1 MGVVVEAPPKLDIET
16 RLFIGGEF
24 VDSVEGGRIPVLNP
38 HDNSLLAEVSE
49 ARPADVDRAVEAAR
63 RAFPAWKRMSAAER
77 GRLLG
82 KLADAI
88 EADAEYLAKLETLD
102 TGHPIRDT
110 RGLDAPRT
118 AATFRYYAGM
128 ADKIDG
134 RVAPVEAG
142 FLNYITREPVGVVGQ
157 IVPWNF
163 PLMFTGWKLGPAL
176 AAGNT
181 VVLKPAE
188 LTPLTTLRV
197 ARLIAQAGI
206 PAGVVNILPG
216 YGQVAGQYLAEHPGV
231 DKIAFTGSTVTGKK
245 IVQASSGNLKR
256 VQLEL
261 GGKGANIVF
270 DDAHIEA
277 AVNGSAF
284 AIFHNQGQACIAGSR
299 LLLQEKI
306 ADEFLDRFL
315 ALTKSIRVGN
325 PLDPQT
331 EMGPLTSPGHRE
343 RVINYIKIAREQGS
357 SVLTGGKAPSDAA
370 LQAGCYIEP
379 TVVTAQPG
387 DRVCQEEV
395 FGPFVSITRF
405 KEEADVVQVANST
418 MYGLGGGLWTR
429 DLQRAHRV
437 AAAMQSG
444 MVWINTYKRVNPNS
458 PFGGV
463 GQSGYGRD
471 LGLES
476 MQEYTYPK
484 SVWVNVDANVP
495 PFYKRS

>member
-1 MGVVVEAPPKLDIET
+1 MGAAVEAPPKLDIET

-24 VDSVEGGRIPVLNP
+24 IDSAEGGRIQVLNP
-38 HDNSLLAEVSE
+38 HDNSVLAEVSE
-49 ARPADVDRAVEAAR
+49 ARQTDVDRAVEAAR
-63 RAFPAWKRMSAAER
+63 QAFPAWKRMSAAER
-77 GRLLG
+77 GRLLLR
-82 KLADAI
+82 LADAI

-197 ARLIAQAGI
+197 AHLIAKVGI
-206 PAGVVNILPG
+206 PPGVVNIVPG

-231 DKIAFTGSTVTGKK
+231 DKIAFTGSTLTGKK
-245 IVQASSGNLKR
+245 VVQASAGNLKR

-270 DDAHIEA
+270 DDAHLDA

-331 EMGPLTSPGHRE
+331 EMGPLTSLGHRE

-357 SVLTGGKAPSDAA
+357 SVLTGGKAPPDAA

-379 TVVTAQPG
+379 TVVTAQPS

-405 KEEADVVQVANST
+405 KEEADVIQAANST

-429 DLQRAHRV
+429 DLQRAHRM
-437 AAAMQSG
+437 AAAIRSG

-476 MQEYTYPK
+476 IQEYTYPK

-495 PFYKRS
+495 PFYKR

>member
-1 MGVVVEAPPKLDIET
+1 MSVLVDTTPGLDIET
-16 RLFIGGEF
+16 RLFIGGDF
-24 VDSVEGGRIPVLNP
+24 VDSVEGGRIPVTNP
-38 HDNSLLAEVSE
+38 HDNTILAEVSE

-63 RAFPAWKRMSAAER
+63 KAFPAWSRMGAAER
-77 GRLLG
+77 GRLLA

-88 EADAEYLAKLETLD
+88 EADSENLARLETLD

-118 AATFRYYAGM
+118 VATFRYFAGL
-128 ADKIDG
+128 ADKVDG
-134 RVAPVEAG
+134 RVSQVEPG

-163 PLMFTGWKLGPAL
+163 PLMFTSWKLGPAL

-181 VVLKPAE
+181 VVMKPAE

-197 ARLIAQAGI
+197 AQLIAKVGI
-206 PAGVVNILPG
+206 PAGVVNIVPG
-216 YGQVAGQYLAEHPGV
+216 YGNVAGQYLAEHPGV
-231 DKIAFTGSTVTGKK
+231 DKIAFTGSTLTGRK

-270 DDAHIEA
+270 DDALLEA

-299 LLLQEKI
+299 LLVQEKI
-306 ADEFLDRFL
+306 ADQFLDRFL
-315 ALTKSIRVGN
+315 ALAKSIRIGN
-325 PLDPQT
+325 PMDPST
-331 EMGPLTSPGHRE
+331 EMGPLTSTGHRE
-343 RVINYIKIAREQGS
+343 RVLRYIEVAKEQGS
-357 SVLTGGKAPSDAA
+357 TILSGGKPPADPA
-370 LQAGCYIEP
+370 LQGGCYIEP
-379 TVVTAQPG
+379 TVVTAKPE

-405 KEEADVVQVANST
+405 KDEAEVIRVANST
-418 MYGLGGGLWTR
+418 EYGLGGGLWTR
-429 DLQRAHRV
+429 DLQRGHRV
-437 AAAMQSG
+437 AGAIRSG
-444 MVWINTYKRVNPNS
+444 MVWVNTYKRISATS

-463 GQSGYGRD
+463 GLSGYGRD
-471 LGLES
+471 LGPES
-476 MQEYTYPK
+476 MHEYTFPK
-484 SVWVNVDANVP
+484 SVMMNIDAQVAP
-495 PFYKRS
+495 YYKR